1 MNTVY
6 KEVVKSAFFPASIN
20 PFKKQLR
27 KFSQLF
33 FCFIL
38 LPITR
43 CNDYLKA
50 LQFLVEETKLDD

>member
-1 MNTVY
+1 M
-6 KEVVKSAFFPASIN
+6 KSAFFPTSIN

-27 KFSQLF
+27 KFPQLF

-43 CNDYLKA
+43 CNDCLKA